1 MQLKI
6 SRTLLYEKIWT
17 IGVSKTANELR
28 VPYNKLKIACTE
40 HNIPLPTQAYWGLL
54 YMGNVKPDKT
64 PLPNP
69 KDDCVIF
76 IETVRTALPKEFI
89 ASTTD
94 EKLIAVQAPSKES
107 KADNK
112 LSIPTSFEYFTAEEQ
127 ADLMD
132 AYNSLKMTKSLP
144 AKPHK
149 EIINYKSLIKNRG
162 KFYNRQSFKV
172 LIQSGADDIFPEAL
186 IFIDS
191 LLKALEKAN
200 ATIVV
205 NGNET
210 KVHYKHYTF
219 TLRFRAPS
227 TKVTLKPDN
236 KEYESHRTFK
246 YVVKGILSIEINRG
260 EGWHP
265 NYPLT
270 TAVTQKATE
279 PFDELLKRLFVK
291 IFSLAPIDDEVRR
304 LRLIEE
310 AEEQKRLEEKARL
323 KAIYTNE
330 LAKTESLI
338 TNSINYFLFKL
349 IKSYINA
356 EMDADTEE
364 YDWAVK
370 KANWIKNSAEQPDI
384 ILGEEDKI
392 KLINLFVNGG
402 SK

>member
-1 MQLKI
+1 MKI
-6 SRTLLYEKIWT
+6 SRSMLYEKIWT
-17 IGVSKTANELR
+17 IGVTKTTNELR
-28 VPYNKLKIACTE
+28 VPYNKLKIACAE

-54 YMGNVKPDKT
+54 YMGNEKPDRT
-64 PLPNP
+64 PLPNQE
-69 KDDCVIF
+69 DDYVIY
-76 IETVRTALPKEFI
+76 IETVRNALPKEFI
-89 ASTTD
+89 APATD
-94 EKLIAVQAPSKES
+94 ENPIAVQAPSKEP
-107 KADNK
+107 KVDNK
-112 LSIPTSFEYFTAEEQ
+112 RLIPTAFEYFTAEEQ
-127 ADLMD
+127 ADLLT
-132 AYNSLKMTKSLP
+132 AYNSLKMTKSLS

-149 EIINYKSLIKNRG
+149 EIIKYKSLIKNRG
-162 KFYNRQSFKV
+162 EFYNRQSFKA

-191 LLKALEKAN
+191 LFKALEKAN

-210 KVHYKHYTF
+210 KVHYKHYLF

-227 TKVTLKPDN
+227 TKVTLTPDD
-236 KEYESHRTFK
+236 KEYESRRTFK
-246 YVVKGILSIEINRG
+246 YVVKGILSIEIDRNERG
-260 EGWHP
+260 H
-265 NYPLT
+265 T
-270 TAVTQKATE
+270 TFPRTTTVTQKVTE

-310 AEEQKRLEEKARL
+310 VEEQKRLEEKARL
-323 KAIYTNE
+323 KAIHTNE

-349 IKSYINA
+349 IKAYINA
-356 EMDADTEE
+356 EIDADTEE

-370 KANWIKNSAEQPDI
+370 KANWIKNSAVQPDI